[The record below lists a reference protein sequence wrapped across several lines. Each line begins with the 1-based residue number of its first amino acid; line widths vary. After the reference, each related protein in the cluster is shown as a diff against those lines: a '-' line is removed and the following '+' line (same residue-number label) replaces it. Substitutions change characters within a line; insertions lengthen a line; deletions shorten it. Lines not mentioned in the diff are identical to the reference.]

1 MISMGQTIANQ
12 KMVVMLA
19 ERIDK
24 RIIELEKQVADLKTA
39 LQEAEIPIPVRPPAG
54 GADPAQ
60 QKLEV

>member
-39 LQEAEIPIPVRPPAG
+39 LQEAEIPIPVRPRMDG
-54 GADPAQ
+54 EDPAQ
-60 QKLEV
+60 QKLAV